1 MQLSKLI
8 IRNTLVVII
17 LCLTGGIVVNAQTD
31 QGAEDWARTQMTST
45 VAGGTGLFNTFSPRI
60 LRRGELTFGLFYN
73 NVKRDP
79 GALDINTSPANITVG
94 LGHHLE
100 GFINMNFFQQVTSR
114 QPFLLS
120 GPAFSTPRLLGLP
133 TEQFFGPPV
142 AGSGGGAAFWPGS
155 FSPRGGILPALGSP
169 LAPGTFVVKVPLPG
183 YYNDYPFAPGL
194 RFLDPNLPQNDQFQN
209 SSNRPGNI
217 SVGAKFNIWDPDHGR
232 YGLALI
238 GQISFPTARNFSALS
253 KGAGTGEMD
262 YGLTLAASAE
272 YLDHR
277 LRLMGN
283 FGFLKKGDPERNGVK
298 LLDIANELNV
308 NGGLGYALT
317 RHIEWVTELTGTFF
331 IGGATP
337 DYNRVAPVDYQT
349 GARFHFRESRV
360 SFGGAFRINLT
371 RADLHS
377 NIPGLIFVPT
387 PAPNG
392 VFVPTVFNFASEGV
406 SSFVAFAS
414 FGLRKP
420 EGPPPAPPAPKE
432 DLPPVVNCSVS
443 PDSFTKG
450 SGGTVAT
457 ITSQARDPEND
468 IVTYSWSASGG
479 ATVSGSGAQVTVDTA
494 NLAPGSYTVTETVS
508 DAHGH
513 STTCNTT
520 INVRE
525 KPNNC
530 PTVSLSVDPRTVE
543 AGTNTRV
550 TFHATGS
557 DADGDPLTYTWNTS
571 SGTLSG
577 SGDTVTLDTSGMP
590 GGEVRVSVSVSDGKC
605 QGSDSATLTITAKPV
620 PPSATQLSSCNTYKR
635 LNDTRPDN
643 TCKGFLDDA
652 AARLQQDPRAVLV
665 VQGYSQD
672 KEKANIAQQRAE
684 RVRDYLVS
692 KGIDSSRIKVQSK
705 GNVPAPGAAA
715 DNNKVVAIWLVPEGA
730 SEPQEE

>member
-1 MQLSKLI
+1 MQLSKV
-8 IRNTLVVII
+8 IRTTLVVMT
-17 LCLTGGIVVNAQTD
+17 LSLLGGVVANAQSD
-31 QGAEDWARTQMTST
+31 PGAEEWARTQMTST
-45 VAGGTGLFNTFSPRI
+45 IAGGTGLFNTWSPRI
-60 LRRGELTFGLFYN
+60 LKRGELTFGVFYN

-79 GALDINTSPANITVG
+79 GALDVNTIPANLTVG
-94 LGHHLE
+94 LGHRFE

-133 TEQFFGPPV
+133 TEAFFGPPV
-142 AGSGGGAAFWPGS
+142 GGGGGAAFWPGS
-155 FSPRGGILPALGSP
+155 FSPRGGILPSLGSP
-169 LAPGTFVVKVPLPG
+169 LAPGKFVVKVPLPG
-183 YYNDYPFAPGL
+183 YFNDFPFAPGL
-194 RFLDPNLPQNDQFQN
+194 RFLDPNNPANDQFQN
-209 SSNRPGNI
+209 SSNRPGNL
-217 SVGAKFNIWDPDHGR
+217 SVGAKFSLIDPDRGR
-232 YGLALI
+232 FGAALI
-238 GQISFPTARNFSALS
+238 GQISFPTAKNFSALS

-262 YGLTLAASAE
+262 YGVTLAASAE
-272 YLDHR
+272 YYNHR
-277 LRLMGN
+277 LRLLGN

-308 NGGLGYALT
+308 DGGLSLAVN
-317 RHIEWVTELTGTFF
+317 RHIEWVTELTSTIF

-337 DYNRVAPVDYQT
+337 DYNRVNPVDYQV
-349 GARFHFRESRV
+349 GARFHFMESRV
-360 SFGGAFRINLT
+360 SFGGAYRVNLT

-377 NIPGLIFVPT
+377 NIPGLIFVPN
-387 PAPNG
+387 PPPNG
-392 VFVPTVFNFASEGV
+392 IFVPTVFNFASEGV
-406 SSFVAFAS
+406 SSFVAFLS
-414 FGLRKP
+414 VGIRKP
-420 EGPPPAPPAPKE
+420 EVAPIIPPPPPVNQ
-432 DLPPVVNCSVS
+432 PPVVNCSAS
-443 PDSFTKG
+443 PTSVTKG
-450 SGGTVAT
+450 GGNAVVT
-457 ITSQARDPEND
+457 ITSQVRDPEND
-468 IVTYSWSASGG
+468 VVTYSWSASGG
-479 ATVSGSGAQVTVDTA
+479 ATISGTGAEVTVDTT
-494 NLAPGSYTVTETVS
+494 NLSPGTYTVTETVS
-508 DAHGH
+508 DGHGN
-513 STTCNTT
+513 TVTCSAS
-520 INVRE
+520 INVSE

-530 PTVSLSVDPRTVE
+530 PTVSVTADPQTVE

-550 TFHATGS
+550 TFHATGR
-557 DADGDPLTYTWNTS
+557 DADGDPLTYQWSSS

-590 GGEVRVSVSVSDGKC
+590 GGSVRVSVTVSDGKC
-605 QGSDSATLTITAKPV
+605 QGSDSANLTINAKPI

-692 KGIDSSRIKVQSK
+692 KGIDSSRIKVVAK
-705 GNVPAPGAAA
+705 GNTPAPGASA